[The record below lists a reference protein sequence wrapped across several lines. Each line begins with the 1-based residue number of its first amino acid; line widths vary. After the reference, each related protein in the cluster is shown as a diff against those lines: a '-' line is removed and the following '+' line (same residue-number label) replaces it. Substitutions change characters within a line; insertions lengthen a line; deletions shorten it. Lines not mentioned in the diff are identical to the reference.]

1 MNVAEFLLRLMPVCD
16 VSLVLY
22 YILFISYASWESLI
36 FLLEIFKNIETQ
48 TRTPIASRTN
58 VKAMCEC
65 NHDIL
70 LRDKENFCALKHKAH
85 VNM

>member
-1 MNVAEFLLRLMPVCD
+1 MAEFLLRLMPVCD

-22 YILFISYASWESLI
+22 YILFISYASWERLI

-58 VKAMCEC
+58 VKAMS
-65 NHDIL
+65 
-70 LRDKENFCALKHKAH
+70 
-85 VNM
+85 VNAMTTFFYEIRRIFVL